1 MPRARGLGSR
11 GGLVIR
17 QCPECTRE
25 FTTGRK
31 GGLKYCSR
39 LCSLVGRGK
48 AGRRREQRT
57 CRRCGQ
63 GFEIARAHA
72 TREGRGKHTGQ
83 YCSRECTYAYW
94 REHPEQHPFVRGK
107 TFTERIDEQGYVWVT
122 VPGRGRVRQHVLVVE
137 RELGRPLDPWETVH
151 HKNAIRSDNRP
162 ENLELWQGKQ
172 PAGARSADLVLERL
186 DQLERRLAALEA
198 RIGS

>member
-31 GGLKYCSR
+31 GGLK
-39 LCSLVGRGK
+39 
-48 AGRRREQRT
+48 
-57 CRRCGQ
+57 
-63 GFEIARAHA
+63 
-72 TREGRGKHTGQ
+72 